1 MITYNHT
8 LLYPHP
14 YLYPY
19 PNPNPTPLHPTS
31 IFIFISLS
39 LAYIN
44 PSHIMSPSIPTI
56 NMSDIQSPTSSFK
69 VQLVSRSVS
78 ERLLVKFADVSEFGF
93 DYSQSGLWSPP
104 LHRTVFLSSP
114 GEILTPDEMLQKL
127 ESMARHRRRYTYCLN
142 VWYIYTCWVIN
153 FLIFS
158 CLKMVKIRWY
168 HEHVCILQAL
178 LCSPKRWTA
187 LHLHYFNQIVLMW
200 IIILCFNF
208 FFPGKK
214 KKVLL
219 RL

>member
-142 VWYIYTCWVIN
+142 
-153 FLIFS
+153 
-158 CLKMVKIRWY
+158 
-168 HEHVCILQAL
+168 AL
-178 LCSPKRWTA
+178 LCSPKR
-187 LHLHYFNQIVLMW
+187 
-200 IIILCFNF
+200 
-208 FFPGKK
+208 
-214 KKVLL
+214 
-219 RL
+219 